1 MSRVFVAKVDG
12 DLHERL
18 EEALEWLD
26 WKSIIQGDSRVFI
39 KPNLTN
45 SFYKEGVTTSPAFLE
60 ALVRILRTRCRN
72 VAIGE
77 GDGGYHAWKAEEAL
91 RRHGLYELQ
100 DKYGVEVVSLND
112 SPREYLPVSVKGRT
126 YEIPLPRR
134 LTQETDVFISAPV
147 LKVHGMTR
155 FTFGLKNQ
163 WGCILDPYRLRFH
176 HIFAEAV
183 LAINQRLGPR
193 ILIADPFWGLT
204 DRGPMEGTPFALDTL
219 IAATDVYAFD
229 RVGCEVLGLD
239 AQQVPYLALADR
251 LGRVPA
257 LASLE
262 TSLPIDR
269 FRTRRYNLRSTLRDR
284 FVRMVFG
291 SSWLTYLLYYS
302 AFGRWLH
309 RVYYLVTRKGGLGSK
324 A

>member
-1 MSRVFVAKVDG
+1 MSRVFVAKVGG
-12 DLHERL
+12 DLHKRL

-26 WKSIIQGDSRVFI
+26 WKSIIQRDSRVFI

-45 SFYKEGVTTSPAFLE
+45 PFYKEGVTTSPVFLE
-60 ALVRILRTRCRN
+60 ALVRVLRTHCRN

-77 GDGGYHAWKAEEAL
+77 GDGGYHAWKAGEAL

-112 SPREYLPVSVKGRT
+112 SPREYLSVSAKGRT

-134 LTQETDVFISAPV
+134 LTHETDVFISAPV
-147 LKVHGMTR
+147 LKVHCMTR

-176 HIFAEAV
+176 HIFAEAI
-183 LAINQRLGPR
+183 LAINQRLRPQ
-193 ILIADPFWGLT
+193 ILISDPFWGLT

-219 IAATDVYAFD
+219 IAATDVHAFD

-239 AQQVPYLALADR
+239 AQEVPYLALADR

-262 TSLPIDR
+262 MNRPIDE
-269 FRTRRYNLRSTLRDR
+269 FRTHKYHLEFTPRDKWVHKA
-284 FVRMVFG
+284 FC

-302 AFGRWLH
+302 IFGRLLH
-309 RVYYLVTRKGGLGSK
+309 RVYYAVTGKGRLSSEV
-324 A
+324 